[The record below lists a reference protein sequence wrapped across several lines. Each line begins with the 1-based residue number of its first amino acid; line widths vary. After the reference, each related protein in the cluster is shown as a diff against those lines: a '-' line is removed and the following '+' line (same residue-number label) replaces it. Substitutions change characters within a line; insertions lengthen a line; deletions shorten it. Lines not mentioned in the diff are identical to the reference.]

1 MKLDLYMYD
10 RPIELNEESTMEFL
24 MQYEAAKEMMKE
36 LLDLFS
42 NDDTETRQAMFF
54 FLCLRT
60 LIDDFLE
67 FCTEG
72 VQVDLMEKLLNGDE
86 EAEEEI
92 FLVKEEEIYGSDEG
106 EILVEFDDDDEEE
119 E

>member
-42 NDDTETRQAMFF
+42 SDDTETRQAMFF
-54 FLCLRT
+54 CLCLRT

-72 VQVDLMEKLLNGDE
+72 VPVGLMEELLNGNE
-86 EAEEEI
+86 EAEREI
-92 FLVKEEEIYGSDEG
+92 FLAKEEEIYGSDEG
-106 EILVEFDDDDEEE
+106 EILVEFDDDEEE

>member
-10 RPIELNEESTMEFL
+10 RPINLDEASTMEFL

-42 NDDTETRQAMFF
+42 DDDAETRQAMFF
-54 FLCLRT
+54 CLCLRT

-72 VQVDLMEKLLNGDE
+72 VPAGLMEELLNGNE
-86 EAEEEI
+86 EAEKEI
-92 FLVKEEEIYGSDEG
+92 FLAKEEEIYGADEG
-106 EILVEFDDDDEEE
+106 EILVEFDDDEEE

>member
-10 RPIELNEESTMEFL
+10 RPIELDEKSTMEFL

-36 LLDLFS
+36 LLDIFS
-42 NDDTETRQAMFF
+42 DDDTETRQAMFF
-54 FLCLRT
+54 CLCLRT

-67 FCTEG
+67 FCTED
-72 VQVDLMEKLLNGDE
+72 VPVNLMEELLNGNE
-86 EAEEEI
+86 EAEREI
-92 FLVKEEEIYGSDEG
+92 FLAKEEELYGCDEG
-106 EILVEFDDDDEEE
+106 EILVEFDDDEEE